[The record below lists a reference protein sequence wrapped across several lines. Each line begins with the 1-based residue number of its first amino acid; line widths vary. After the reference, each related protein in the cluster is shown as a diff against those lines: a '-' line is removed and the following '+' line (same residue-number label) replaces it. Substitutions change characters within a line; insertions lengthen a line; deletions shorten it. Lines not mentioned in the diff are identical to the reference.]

1 MPMHTRHAGLI
12 AVAIIEASKGLAALC
27 GEAEFVEGLQTGEYF
42 AIAMTVIDY
51 GMARIKNARGN
62 PNA

>member
-1 MPMHTRHAGLI
+1 MTIHTRHIGLLSI
-12 AVAIIEASKGLAALC
+12 AVIEASKGLAALC

-42 AIAMTVIDY
+42 AIAMTVIDFAI
-51 GMARIKNARGN
+51 ARVKNARGN